1 MRSYRAICGWL
12 LVAALTALAAGC
24 GGGQE
29 SQSPAAAPESTVA
42 ALRAQA
48 QALAAAGVTPQQ
60 AAGQLMDFGEAHF
73 PQFFPGHKIT
83 VFLGPFAYRFYGET
97 GIYLGVVVAPD
108 GIQYQLEDV
117 YVMGGPFGGAP
128 KFVAPLSAI
137 MTPVG
142 PPSCDN
148 TPNAVITFS
157 PCSLSTSWDE
167 GVALAVFLP
176 VTVTPTTAF
185 AGTVFARVDDPQ
197 GIVSRFVDLVGNGSG
212 GVRANLNLL
221 GRDFG
226 VYQGAIAVHLCR
238 DASCE
243 SEFEGSPLT
252 LPYLFTVRRSDP
264 LASVLKRLFGPAGA
278 PRTVPLMLRTNRF
291 PQAGLFVRITD
302 DQGQGFVANTTIAFP
317 ANSGFQADFDVPVS
331 IPNVP
336 GIHSGSFTAT
346 VCRDAACLLPV
357 PGSAQSFAYSF

>member
-29 SQSPAAAPESTVA
+29 NQSPAAAPETAVG

-60 AAGQLMDFGEAHF
+60 AAEQLMDFGESHF
-73 PQFFPGHKIT
+73 PQYFPRHKIT
-83 VFLGPFAYRFYGET
+83 SFLGPFTYRFYGET
-97 GIYLGVVVAPD
+97 GIYLGVVVVPD
-108 GIQYQLEDV
+108 GIQYQLADV
-117 YVMGGPFGGAP
+117 YVMGGPFGNAP
-128 KFVAPLSAI
+128 MFVAPLSAI

-148 TPNAVITFS
+148 IANAVLTFS

-176 VTVTPTTAF
+176 VTVTPATAF

-197 GIVSRFVDLVGNGSG
+197 GIVSRFVNLVSNSSG

-221 GRDFG
+221 NRDFG
-226 VYQGAIAVHLCR
+226 VYQGAIALHLCR
-238 DASCE
+238 DANCG

-252 LPYLFTVRRSDP
+252 LPYRFTVRRSDP
-264 LASVLKRLFGPAGA
+264 HVSVLSRLFGPAGA
-278 PRTVPLMLRTNRF
+278 PRTVPLMLSTNRF

-302 DQGQGFVANTTIAFP
+302 DQGRGFVANTTIAFP
-317 ANSGFQADFDVPVS
+317 ANSPFQANFDVPVS
-331 IPNVP
+331 IPNTP

-346 VCRDAACLLPV
+346 VCRDAACLLPI
-357 PGSAQSFAYSF
+357 PNSARSFAYSF